1 MRAPATPAN
10 ESARLAALQRYAVL
24 DTDTEHAFDD
34 LARLAAHILEVPIA
48 LVSLVDSDRQW
59 FKSRYGLDATEL
71 PRDVSFCGH
80 VVADEQRLVVPD
92 SHADARFADNP
103 VVTGHPRVRFYAGMP
118 LRTPDG
124 FVLGSL
130 CAIDHVPRQPTE
142 QQLAMLDLLARQVVD
157 QLEARRAQIDLASA
171 RDVAQSTAQR
181 FAAMF
186 AVVVEGVVVQDSSG
200 RITASNEAAETIL
213 GLTGEQMRGRSSIDT
228 RWRAVRE
235 DGTPFPGDEHPAM
248 VALRTGMLQRNVV
261 MGVQKPDGT
270 LTWIS
275 INSLPLERGDEHVTE
290 VVTTFHDITALRLA
304 ADRLAQQERL
314 VTIGTLVAGVGHEI
328 NNPLAFL
335 LGNLDLAL
343 EEIAALAG
351 PSPSARLLEL
361 RDVVSEARVGADRI
375 RRIVRGL
382 RALSRE
388 DVALQ
393 AVDLEPVIDSSISM
407 AQHELRRTTRVER
420 NLADLPPVLAD
431 ESRLTQVLVNLLM
444 NAAQALPAAT
454 QPTNLVEIRGSRH
467 GVSQVRLSV
476 IDNGPGIPPEFIG
489 RIFDPFFTTKPIGEG
504 TGLGLAVSRTI
515 VHALGGTLT
524 VESEAGAGASFHID
538 LPMALDSSEASDAP
552 AAVTTTGPMRVLIVD
567 DDVSVLTTL
576 RRVLAREYD
585 VTAESDPLA
594 ALALLR
600 AGREFD
606 VIFCDLMMPHVTGR
620 ELHETMLAERPELAS
635 RFVFVTGGATTTA
648 ARIFLSQQSNEV
660 IEKPFRLADVLAV
673 ARRVVKR
680 HREQ

>member
-1 MRAPATPAN
+1 MQSPATPAN
-10 ESARLAALQRYAVL
+10 ETARLAALQRYAVL

-34 LARLAAHILEVPIA
+34 LAQLAAHILEVPIA

-118 LRTPDG
+118 LRTSDG

-171 RDVAQSTAQR
+171 RDAALSTAQR

-186 AVVVEGVVVQDSSG
+186 AVMVEGVVVQDSSG
-200 RITASNEAAETIL
+200 HITTSNEAAETIL
-213 GLTGEQMRGRSSIDT
+213 GLTGEQMRGRSSIDS

-275 INSLPLERGDEHVTE
+275 INSLPLERGDEHGTE
-290 VVTTFHDITALRLA
+290 VVTTFNDITALRLA
-304 ADRLAQQERL
+304 ADRLTQQERL

-407 AQHELRRTTRVER
+407 AQHELRRTTRVET
-420 NLADLPPVLAD
+420 NLADVPPVLAD

-444 NAAQALPAAT
+444 NAAQALPAST

-476 IDNGPGIPPEFIG
+476 IDNGPGIPPEFMG

-538 LPMALDSSEASDAP
+538 LPMALDSSEASDSP
-552 AAVTTTGPMRVLIVD
+552 PAVTTTGPMRVLIVD

-585 VTAESDPLA
+585 VTAESDPAA
-594 ALALLR
+594 ALILLR
-600 AGREFD
+600 AGEEFD

-620 ELHETMLAERPELAS
+620 ELHETMFAERPELAP
-635 RFVFVTGGATTTA
+635 RFVFVTGGATTAA